1 VLKNQQCIKETDDN
15 RMEKIQMKAWSV
27 IVLGT
32 KLLNLQRV
40 VTERRI

>member
-32 KLLNLQRV
+32 KLLNLRV

>member
-15 RMEKIQMKAWSV
+15 RMEKIQRKAWSV